1 MWVKQSGNDAGA
13 REGLSSEERAELREL
28 RCEVRVLRQE
38 REMSRFPVW
47 EAARRCRRLASART
61 TVDRPKPAASVLQFV
76 GRFSRGSGILQGC
89 VSLSGTHAVVALA
102 VSGLG
107 PWRAWPLGGGT
118 K

>member
-47 EAARRCRRLASART
+47 EAARCGRAGGERAGTLA
-61 TVDRPKPAASVLQFV
+61 
-76 GRFSRGSGILQGC
+76 G
-89 VSLSGTHAVVALA
+89 LA
-102 VSGLG
+102 VRRWHEVSEGL
-107 PWRAWPLGGGT
+107 RST
-118 K
+118 KRPTSATG